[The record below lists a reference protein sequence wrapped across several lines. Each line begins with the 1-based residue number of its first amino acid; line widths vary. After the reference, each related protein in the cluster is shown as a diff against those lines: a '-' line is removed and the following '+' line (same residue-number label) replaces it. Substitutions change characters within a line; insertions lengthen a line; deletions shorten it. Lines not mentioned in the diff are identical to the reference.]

1 MFVALYRWRLIQ
13 GREAQF
19 TDAWSAV
26 TIFYRDNFGSFGS
39 RLHLGNDGVYY
50 AYAMWPTAEDR
61 EKAFAADISPVA
73 DHRNAMASAI
83 AESFPETIL
92 DVVADHLDT

>member
-13 GREAQF
+13 GREAHF

-26 TIFYRDNFGSFGS
+26 TKYYRDNYGAVGS
-39 RLHLGNDGVYY
+39 RLHRGDDGVYY
-50 AYAMWPTAEDR
+50 AYAVWPTPEDR
-61 EKAFAADISPVA
+61 EKAFAADRSAIA
-73 DHRNAMASAI
+73 DHRKAMASAI

-92 DVVADHLDT
+92 DIVADHLDT